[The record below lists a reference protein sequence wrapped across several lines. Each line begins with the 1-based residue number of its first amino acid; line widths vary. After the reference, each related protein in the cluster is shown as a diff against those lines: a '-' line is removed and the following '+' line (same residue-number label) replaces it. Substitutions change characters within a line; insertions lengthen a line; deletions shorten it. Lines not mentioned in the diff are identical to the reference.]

1 MSKQQSA
8 PDSNAS
14 FSRSEERRFN
24 SFQRFRFLEVPKC
37 RHLPKFRH
45 LALFSQCARDPH
57 GIGASPACSDNLLT
71 Y

>member
-24 SFQRFRFLEVPKC
+24 LSNDLGFSKCQNVGTCRNFGTLPSFRNAQEIPTELE
-37 RHLPKFRH
+37 HH
-45 LALFSQCARDPH
+45 QLAPT
-57 GIGASPACSDNLLT
+57 T